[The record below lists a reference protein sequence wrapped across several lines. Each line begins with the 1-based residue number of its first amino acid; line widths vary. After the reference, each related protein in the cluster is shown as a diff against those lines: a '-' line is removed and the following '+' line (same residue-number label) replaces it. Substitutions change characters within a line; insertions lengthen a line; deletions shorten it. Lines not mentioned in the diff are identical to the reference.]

1 MVKIKVNVK
10 TKNDS
15 IPSDTTK
22 RKMPVITNPKIRR
35 TPRRDDTNVGDIRV
49 KVKFQKDTV
58 KASPTLENPDVIIEP
73 RHNETPVGNI
83 KFREKNNSIRND
95 TVVVKIKRK

>member
-1 MVKIKVNVK
+1 MIL
-10 TKNDS
+10 
-15 IPSDTTK
+15 
-22 RKMPVITNPKIRR
+22 MLVIYVLKLNFK
-35 TPRRDDTNVGDIRV
+35 
-49 KVKFQKDTV
+49 KDTV

-83 KFREKNNSIRND
+83 KFREKNDSIRND